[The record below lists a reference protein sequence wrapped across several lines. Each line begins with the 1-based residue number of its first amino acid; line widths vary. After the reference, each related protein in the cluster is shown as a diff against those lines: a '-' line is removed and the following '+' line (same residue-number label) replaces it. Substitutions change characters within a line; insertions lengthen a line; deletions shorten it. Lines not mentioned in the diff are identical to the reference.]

1 MVCDLFSIRDAR
13 QEDKTV
19 LDSYANAEGMD
30 AIPSIEGVRV
40 AVNEDDEV
48 VGFVRVVTSKEGV
61 AFVNPVVT
69 YRTWQGFG
77 VGRALMDEALSRHGE
92 LRLVSRGSSRAFYDV
107 LGYEPIGW
115 DLIEMSLVDDCDH
128 CTMRDECGPQPMRK
142 GRRP

>member
-1 MVCDLFSIRDAR
+1 
-13 QEDKTV
+13 
-19 LDSYANAEGMD
+19 MD

-77 VGRALMDEALSRHGE
+77 VGRASWTKRFPDTASSGLSRAVRVARSTT
-92 LRLVSRGSSRAFYDV
+92 LLAT
-107 LGYEPIGW
+107 
-115 DLIEMSLVDDCDH
+115 SLS
-128 CTMRDECGPQPMRK
+128 GGILSK
-142 GRRP
+142 